1 MLRTDFIKMLEAYLD
16 LIEAQEIAKIVDFF
30 TEDATIIIPGAPPY
44 TGKKAI
50 KGLYNEI
57 LDPNSEIDH
66 VITKT
71 IIDGKDAAVAVDVR
85 IAHKDGRKTE
95 FSEVNIFEVRGNKI
109 SRVQVFFDTPL
120 VAE

>member
-1 MLRTDFIKMLEAYLD
+1 M
-16 LIEAQEIAKIVDFF
+16 IEAQEIEKIVDFF
-30 TEDATIIIPGAPPY
+30 TEDVTVIIPGAPPY

-50 KGLYNEI
+50 MGLYKEI
-57 LDPNSEIDH
+57 LAPNSEVDH

-95 FSEVNIFEVRGNKI
+95 FSAVNLF
-109 SRVQVFFDTPL
+109 
-120 VAE
+120 